1 MLESIFNKVR
11 RYCFSKYKL
20 HRRRFLS
27 KYSEILT
34 LAFRKV
40 FGAFVPVLHEANPI
54 AAVFLSYL
62 LEALTFIP
70 WSFDLH
76 VRKNYSC
83 YYNYYGTFF
92 VFLVIQYTDMSVKP
106 YQFEPLKKKN
116 VQGMLKK
123 IAGIRQKLKMRL
135 NIVNTI
141 WKQFFAFSKFT
152 AEENKERCNLDDA
165 EGLLMFTI

>member
-1 MLESIFNKVR
+1 MLSICVKYWSIEFLKKAGILLSCSPLGNFQKTKTYMLESIFNKVR

-106 YQFEPLKKKN
+106 YQFEPLKKKKCSGN
-116 VQGMLKK
+116 V
-123 IAGIRQKLKMRL
+123 
-135 NIVNTI
+135 
-141 WKQFFAFSKFT
+141 
-152 AEENKERCNLDDA
+152 EEDCGDKTE
-165 EGLLMFTI
+165 T